1 MATALF
7 FTEEA
12 AYYKRVYQQGCKHCC
27 AYPRKPTACRL
38 AAAVGGRGDIAEKI
52 YSTSELQGID
62 QYAES
67 H

>member
-12 AYYKRVYQQGCKHCC
+12 AYYKRVYQQGCKNCG
-27 AYPRKPTACRL
+27 AYPRKPTSQRL
-38 AAAVGGRGDIAEKI
+38 AATIGGRGDIGKKI
-52 YSTSELQGID
+52 NSTSELQGID
-62 QYAES
+62 QYAEG